1 MADHVCPRN
10 LLAKWQIIAI
20 LLIIKRPG
28 NNGGMSP
35 VVNISAELSPA
46 EIYARLAW
54 IRGLT
59 VELLAG
65 NVVVRGGNPAG
76 HASMVWRLTRTLT
89 PRVSAMDAA
98 IFFAAP
104 IPVRASGDV
113 VRPDLAVVPHRLTD
127 LDASDLPLV
136 AEVVAIGTADEDR
149 HVKPLIYARSQVPLY
164 LLIDGET
171 VTLFSDPSDGWYQTQ
186 ATVAAGEKLT
196 LPEPF
201 GIEIDTGVLV
211 P

>member
-1 MADHVCPRN
+1 
-10 LLAKWQIIAI
+10 
-20 LLIIKRPG
+20 
-28 NNGGMSP
+28 MSP
-35 VVNISAELSPA
+35 AVNISAELSPA

-89 PRVSAMDAA
+89 PRVAAMDAA
-98 IFFAAP
+98 IFFAPA
-104 IPVRASGDV
+104 IPVRATGDV
-113 VRPDLAVVPHRLTD
+113 VRPDLAVVPHGLTSP
-127 LDASDLPLV
+127 DASDLRLV
-136 AEVVAIGTADEDR
+136 AEVVATGTAAEDR

-164 LLIDGET
+164 LLADAGT
-171 VTLFSDPSDGWYQTQ
+171 LTLFGDPDDGRYRSRTT
-186 ATVAAGEKLT
+186 AAAGEKLT

-201 GIEIDTGVLV
+201 GIDIDTGVLI